1 MPKKPKPKEK
11 QIRIEEIQALV
22 NHFIGDFDVE
32 DLVNDLAQ
40 KRDGSYVYVGD
51 VGDVGEADDADD
63 DGEAS
68 ASEEE
73 DEDDGEVTDVST
85 EEETEEETVSGTDAS
100 AKPKSLRSR
109 FITPKSKR
117 TQTKADTTETT
128 NDQLPVNPFGDNRTS
143 L

>member
-40 KRDGSYVYVGD
+40 KRDGSYVYVGE
-51 VGDVGEADDADD
+51 VGDDGDAEASE
-63 DGEAS
+63 EAS

-109 FITPKSKR
+109 FITI
-117 TQTKADTTETT
+117 QTHPC
-128 NDQLPVNPFGDNRTS
+128 LLYTS
-143 L
+143 PSPRDS